1 MKRSLAIVTLSLL
14 VAAACSSSGSSA
26 PRPSGEPLV
35 VPAGPGSYYFFREGA
50 IELRPDGRQEPVPPS
65 AGRPAAAGVDPNGG
79 WAAVAYD
86 RGLFAVQLAEG
97 RVVPVEGVEW
107 SSPPGSIGLRGG
119 LAGTAEDGTIGLY
132 RVADGAR
139 EWRGNGT
146 EILAEAGL
154 KELFF
159 VLPLSKQE
167 LLVVGFKG
175 MDSLGYPDARVVVLD
190 RSGGRPALVREQP
203 VRGMHWLRACA
214 SDGELVYLGGE
225 NERVINLPGVG
236 NRQLVQALLVVQV
249 DPDGLAAREIVRE
262 ELPGQVVRV
271 RQLAAGF
278 GLVAVS
284 LEGGELAVYR
294 VKDGLAT
301 SAAYRNRYTT
311 EVSAAC
317 LDETHV
323 VVASGDQTTVVEV
336 R

>member
-1 MKRSLAIVTLSLL
+1 MKRSLLALPGLCVL
-14 VAAACSSSGSSA
+14 AACSSSGSSA
-26 PRPSGEPLV
+26 PKPRGEPLV
-35 VPAGPGSYYFFREGA
+35 VPAGPGSYYLFKEGA
-50 IELRPDGRQEPVPPS
+50 VERRPAGTVQPLPS
-65 AGRPAAAGVDPNGG
+65 DAGRPAAAGVDPNGG
-79 WAAVAYD
+79 WAAVAYE

-97 RVVPVEGVEW
+97 RVVPVADVEW
-107 SSPPGSIGLRGG
+107 SSPPGTIGVRGG

-139 EWRGNGT
+139 EWRGNGH

-167 LLVVGFKG
+167 LIVVGFKG

-190 RSGGRPALVREQP
+190 RSGGRPTLVREQP

-214 SDGELVYLGGE
+214 SDGELVFLGGE
-225 NERVINLPGVG
+225 NERVVNLPGFK
-236 NRQLVQALLVVQV
+236 NQQLVQALLVVQV
-249 DPDGLAAREIVRE
+249 DPAKLATRELVRE
-262 ELPGQVVRV
+262 EMPGREIRV

-323 VVASGDQTTVVEV
+323 VVASGEQTTVVEV